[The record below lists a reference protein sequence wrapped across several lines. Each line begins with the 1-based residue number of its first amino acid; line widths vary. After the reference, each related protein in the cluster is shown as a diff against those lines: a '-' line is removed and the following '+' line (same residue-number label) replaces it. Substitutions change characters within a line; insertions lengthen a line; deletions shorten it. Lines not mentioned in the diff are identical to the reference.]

1 MDYGF
6 NTSHVT
12 LYRED
17 HKYSLKTLFVSIH
30 LMLLFISMQILRQ
43 DLHVGFNTSH
53 VTLYPST
60 LQHFS
65 HLTFL

>member
-1 MDYGF
+1 MKRF

-12 LYRED
+12 LYQ
-17 HKYSLKTLFVSIH
+17 KYPTYETTGGY
-30 LMLLFISMQILRQ
+30 R
-43 DLHVGFNTSH
+43 FNTSH